1 MAQTITRSG
10 ATTVRLREMLLTG
23 EFAPGSR
30 LTEMVLAERLGV
42 SRTPVRDAL
51 SALAQEGLLAY
62 EPNRGYEVRSCTL
75 EDVLGAY
82 QVRQTLEGL
91 ACRLAAE
98 QRLNVAVRA
107 RIMDANE
114 RIEALLVRGAW
125 RKDEAQAWRGLNAA
139 FHGGIVEATG
149 NKVLARAIADT
160 QRLPILVE
168 GGGSRWF
175 THEELA
181 LAFDD
186 ASIRHSH
193 EEHKAIFAALLARDG
208 ERAAAIMTGHIER
221 AKGILAANWAGA
233 DTVRPE
239 SARRQA

>member
-1 MAQTITRSG
+1 MAQTLTRSG
-10 ATTVRLREMLLTG
+10 AATIRLREMLLTG

-30 LTEMVLAERLGV
+30 LTEVVLAGRLGV

-82 QVRQTLEGL
+82 QVRQTLEAL

-98 QRLNVAVRA
+98 RGLTVVHRA
-107 RIMDANE
+107 RMMDANE
-114 RIEALLVRGAW
+114 RIAALLEGGSWREGGARGW
-125 RKDEAQAWRGLNAA
+125 RDLNAA
-139 FHGGIVEATG
+139 FHDTIIAATG
-149 NKVLARAIADT
+149 NKALARAIADT
-160 QRLPILVE
+160 QRLPVLVE

-175 THEELA
+175 THGELV

-186 ASIRHSH
+186 AAIRQSQEDH
-193 EEHKAIFAALLARDG
+193 EAIFAALLAQDG
-208 ERAAAIMTGHIER
+208 ERAAAVMTRHIER
-221 AKGILAANWAGA
+221 AKGVLAATWRQSATAETGA
-233 DTVRPE
+233 RQRP
-239 SARRQA
+239 S